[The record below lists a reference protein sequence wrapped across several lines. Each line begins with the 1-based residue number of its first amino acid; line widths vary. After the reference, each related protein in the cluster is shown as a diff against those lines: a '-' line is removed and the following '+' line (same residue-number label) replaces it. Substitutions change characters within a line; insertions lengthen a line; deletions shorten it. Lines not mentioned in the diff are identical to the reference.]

1 MFIIVILTMIGME
14 GMDSFS
20 RDDRDRHLITRGN
33 VDGIVCASLFLRMFP
48 QARVSFVTSPTAGAR
63 VLSMDQSSS
72 IVFLADLAVVSDL
85 EKGIAEIIPE
95 RQVITIDHHQ
105 PHRMYGEKSTF
116 VVREGM
122 SAASVLYY
130 HLDLDGEM
138 RKLVAIA
145 DLMEYCETN
154 ILEEEIEING
164 LKKVFDEARML
175 DFSWRLDIGDDLF
188 RGQASTRLS
197 RGVWPSEVGMIKR
210 RYQQVVNEQRWPKA
224 LARVSSNLMIRGET
238 AVLESHDKNR
248 SLYGFGTR
256 ALVEVARKKG
266 CNYAVMVNQRKQHSS
281 ISLRGLR
288 PDGVNLGRFV
298 EDFTAIHGLEG
309 GGHPTSAGAR
319 IPVEMTDQ
327 FLDDFVGLTNR

>member
-1 MFIIVILTMIGME
+1 MFIIPIMIILVTE

-48 QARVSFVTSPTAGAR
+48 QARVSFVTSPTAGAK
-63 VLSMDQSSS
+63 VLSLDQNSSN
-72 IVFLADLAVVSDL
+72 VVLADLALVPDL
-85 EKGIAEIIPE
+85 EKGIRAIIPE
-95 RQVITIDHHQ
+95 REVIAIDHHQ
-105 PHRMYGEKSTF
+105 PNAASDVRNTL

-122 SAASVLYY
+122 SAASVLFH
-130 HLDLDGEM
+130 HLGIDSEM

-145 DLMEYCETN
+145 DLMEYCETDL
-154 ILEEEIEING
+154 LEEEIELHG
-164 LKKVFDEARML
+164 LKRVFDEARIL
-175 DFSWRLDIGDDLF
+175 DFAWRLDIADDLF
-188 RGQASTRLS
+188 RAQASARLS
-197 RGVWPSEVGMIKR
+197 QGPWPSEVGMIKR
-210 RYQQVVNEQRWPKA
+210 RYLQVVNEQRWPKA
-224 LARVSSNLMIRGET
+224 LARVSSNLIIRGET

-266 CNYAVMVNQRKQHSS
+266 CNYAIMVNQRKQHSS
-281 ISLRGLR
+281 VSLRGLQ

-298 EDFTAIHGLEG
+298 EDFTAVHGLEG

-319 IPVEMTDQ
+319 IP
-327 FLDDFVGLTNR
+327 

>member
-1 MFIIVILTMIGME
+1 MFIIVIMSILGTE

-48 QARVSFVTSPTAGAR
+48 QARVSFVTSPTAGAKI
-63 VLSMDQSSS
+63 LSLDRSSS
-72 IVFLADLAVVSDL
+72 FVLLADLALVPEL
-85 EKGIAEIIPE
+85 EKGIRNIIPE
-95 RQVITIDHHQ
+95 REVVTIDHHQ
-105 PHRMYGEKSTF
+105 PHATEGVRSML

-122 SAASVLYY
+122 SAASVLHH
-130 HLDLDGEM
+130 HLGLDDEM

-145 DLMEYCETN
+145 DLMEYCETDL
-154 ILEEEIEING
+154 LEEEIEVHG
-164 LKKVFDEARML
+164 LKRIFDEARVL
-175 DFSWRLDIGDDLF
+175 DFSWRLDISDDQF
-188 RGQASTRLS
+188 RSQASARLS
-197 RGVWPSEVGMIKR
+197 RGAWPSEVGMIRR
-210 RYQQVVNEQRWPKA
+210 RYLQVVNEQRWPKA
-224 LARVSSNLMIRGET
+224 LARVTSNLTIRGET

-288 PDGVNLGRFV
+288 PEGVNLGRFV
-298 EDFTAIHGLEG
+298 EDFTAVHGLEG

-319 IPVEMTDQ
+319 IPVETTDR
-327 FLDDFVGLTNR
+327 FLDEFIGLTNR

>member
-1 MFIIVILTMIGME
+1 MFIIVIMSILGTE

-48 QARVSFVTSPTAGAR
+48 YARVSFVTSPTAGAK
-63 VLSMDQSSS
+63 VLSLDQNSSK
-72 IVFLADLAVVSDL
+72 VVLADLALVPEL
-85 EKGIAEIIPE
+85 EKGIMAIIPE
-95 RQVITIDHHQ
+95 REVITIDHHQ
-105 PHRMYGEKSTF
+105 PHATNDVRSTL

-122 SAASVLYY
+122 SAASVLYH
-130 HLDLDGEM
+130 HLGIDSEM

-145 DLMEYCETN
+145 DLMEYCETDL
-154 ILEEEIEING
+154 LEEETELHG
-164 LKKVFDEARML
+164 LKRVFDEARVL
-175 DFSWRLDIGDDLF
+175 DFSWRLDIGDDIF
-188 RGQASTRLS
+188 RAQASARLS
-197 RGVWPSEVGMIKR
+197 RGIWPSEVGMIKR
-210 RYQQVVNEQRWPKA
+210 RYLQVVNEQRWPKA
-224 LARVSSNLMIRGET
+224 LARVSSNLTIRGET

-266 CNYAVMVNQRKQHSS
+266 CNYAIMVNQRKQHSS
-281 ISLRGLR
+281 VSLRGLQ

-298 EDFTAIHGLEG
+298 EDFTAVHGLEG

-319 IPVEMTDQ
+319 IPVETTNR
-327 FLDDFVGLTNR
+327 FLDEFVGLTNR